1 VNFHGTYSCESSI
14 RKHFPNPKYGI
25 YLIKTTKCAH
35 YWLWLGVGI
44 WNLPDLESEVWNFG
58 LVSSAFVTW
67 NFRTL
72 PSSPIIKSAGL

>member
-1 VNFHGTYSCESSI
+1 
-14 RKHFPNPKYGI
+14 
-25 YLIKTTKCAH
+25 
-35 YWLWLGVGI
+35 
-44 WNLPDLESEVWNFG
+44 